1 MRKRAQ
7 SRGKD
12 RHEIQDWV
20 GEKMRRRAESH
31 ERDRHEIKDWVGE
44 KMRRRAESHERD
56 TKLET
61 GYEEKGSKSRER

>member
-12 RHEIQDWV
+12 RHEIQ
-20 GEKMRRRAESH
+20 
-31 ERDRHEIKDWVGE
+31 DWVGE